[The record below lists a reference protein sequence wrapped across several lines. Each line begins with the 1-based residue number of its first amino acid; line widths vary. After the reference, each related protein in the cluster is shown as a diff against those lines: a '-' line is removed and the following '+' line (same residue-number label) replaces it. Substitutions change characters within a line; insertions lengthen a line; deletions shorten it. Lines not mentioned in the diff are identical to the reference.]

1 MNVSRMIK
9 GHELFQAF
17 GFEEVERISAFSGAK
32 SYQAGEHVFRRGDS
46 GTHFFVV
53 LDGRIDLVL
62 PSDDGESNLV
72 VGRMEKGDIF
82 GLAPMLGFDRF
93 TAGAR
98 CSTESSVL
106 AVEATPFR
114 ELLKENPA
122 VGFKAMNVTARAY
135 FTRYIETLK
144 RFQSILND
152 LVLQ

>member
-1 MNVSRMIK
+1 MNVSKMIK
-9 GHELFQAF
+9 GHELFRAF

-32 SYQAGEHVFRRGDS
+32 SYQAGEYVFQRGDS

-53 LDGRIDLVL
+53 LDGRVDIVL
-62 PSDDGESNLV
+62 PSEDGESNLV

-82 GLAPMLGFDRF
+82 GVAPLLGFERY
-93 TAGAR
+93 TAAAR
-98 CSTESSVL
+98 CSMESSVL
-106 AVEATPFR
+106 AVEVAPFR

-122 VGFKAMNVTARAY
+122 VGFKAMNVMAQAY